1 LLCRQRRIVYAVA
14 MKPRPRKLVTMSR
27 IPAATIAALSMLV
40 TVVDRAASQ
49 IAPAPVAS
57 PMLGV
62 QEQGQPPGPPPS
74 SPQAES
80 APQAS
85 PQPAEKPGLFNEM
98 GKMFEKSLSVLPSL
112 QSTGEAIDDLNTRAK
127 DAVKG
132 AGDALSRVAK
142 PGSMVSGRMICPMT
156 AGGTPDCKTGADRL
170 CQSKGFKEG
179 NSLNTDSTQSCSA
192 KVMIPGRQ
200 RQASDC
206 RTDNY
211 VTSALCL

>member
-1 LLCRQRRIVYAVA
+1 
-14 MKPRPRKLVTMSR
+14 MKPRPGKLVSTSR

-40 TVVDRAASQ
+40 ILVERASAQ
-49 IAPAPVAS
+49 IAPAPVSS
-57 PMLGV
+57 PTLGI
-62 QEQGQPPGPPPS
+62 QEQGQPPS
-74 SPQAES
+74 SPRAEPP
-80 APQAS
+80 PQAS
-85 PQPAEKPGLFNEM
+85 PQPAEKGGLFNEM

-112 QSTGEAIDDLNTRAK
+112 KSTGETLDDLNARAKDAAK

-142 PGSMVSGRMICPMT
+142 PGSMVSGRMICPV
-156 AGGTPDCKTGADRL
+156 AASGTPDCKSGADRL

-200 RQASDC
+200 RQAGDC

-211 VTSALCL
+211 VTSALCQ